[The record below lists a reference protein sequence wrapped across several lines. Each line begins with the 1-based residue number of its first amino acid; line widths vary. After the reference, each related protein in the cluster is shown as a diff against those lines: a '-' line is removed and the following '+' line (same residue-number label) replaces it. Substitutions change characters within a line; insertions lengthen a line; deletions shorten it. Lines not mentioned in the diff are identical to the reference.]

1 MMVLLAVY
9 ASGFALA
16 LAASAVYFRDLRY
29 LWTIIIQVM
38 FFATPIIYPPDRL
51 DGRLSRPLELLF
63 TWNPMAVFVQ
73 AFRHLLYSGTSPEWG
88 HLGYLTVVSGVSLI
102 AGWFIFVGL
111 SRRIAEEL

>member
-1 MMVLLAVY
+1 
-9 ASGFALA
+9 
-16 LAASAVYFRDLRY
+16 
-29 LWTIIIQVM
+29 
-38 FFATPIIYPPDRL
+38 
-51 DGRLSRPLELLF
+51 
-63 TWNPMAVFVQ
+63 VQ